1 MAEANAEM
9 LEEQLKRQSRQS
21 TPVAPGRTAQT
32 ANPMGPPPIPA
43 TKAQIRTPAPLADI
57 KIGSGSTSTSANAG
71 ATSTTT
77 AARRSVESN
86 RPTSIQIP
94 NSNNPRTP
102 VSASSESGKGVFG
115 FWSRNKDKVGEFMA
129 NLPDLTPTAER
140 SSYDFNRPPESP
152 SASTSLVDRVL
163 PGEPRAPGL
172 NRSNT
177 VHGRSGVSDSMQ
189 RSSSFTNVRNN
200 VLKEPAAPRQPMDPY
215 TQELSRLRT
224 AHATA
229 QGKIDSMSKELA
241 DLKKGKIEME
251 AELEGLS
258 QALFEE
264 ANKMVADERK
274 ARAELEENLKEVKE
288 EREAL
293 RETIK
298 VLGGQVEVESR
309 SSQEGMVNEEEGD
322 QVGKLPGFQPRDLD
336 KHYEALR
343 KSIHHVTDPHSEED
357 SEHEGDLEGLARTTT
372 DTESRSYSAPQ
383 RRHSLPGLA
392 SPEPLAAPALHD
404 PWADSATS
412 RELGTSVETNHFE
425 VGSMS
430 STGSKDDGSQSP
442 GSTSR
447 DSDSYNEQ
455 LRAEIELESPKREK
469 IGL

>member
-21 TPVAPGRTAQT
+21 TPVAPGRTAQGSS
-32 ANPMGPPPIPA
+32 MGPPVVPGPQVPA
-43 TKAQIRTPAPLADI
+43 RAPLPNI
-57 KIGSGSTSTSANAG
+57 KTSQASGSTGTTPASSA
-71 ATSTTT
+71 
-77 AARRSVESN
+77 RPSVESN
-86 RPTSIQIP
+86 RPKSIQIP
-94 NSNNPRTP
+94 NNNVPRTP
-102 VSASSESGKGVFG
+102 MSASSESGKGVFG

-140 SSYDFNRPPESP
+140 SSYDFNRPLETP

-172 NRSNT
+172 TRANT
-177 VHGRSGVSDSMQ
+177 VHGRAGVSDTLQ
-189 RSSSFTNVRNN
+189 RSSSYTGINVRNN

-224 AHATA
+224 AHSTA
-229 QGKIDSMSKELA
+229 QSKIESMSKELA
-241 DLKKGKIEME
+241 DLKTGKIEME
-251 AELEGLS
+251 AELENLS

-274 ARAELEENLKEVKE
+274 ARAEVEESLKEVKD

-298 VLGGQVEVESR
+298 VLGGQVEEQSSR
-309 SSQEGMVNEEEGD
+309 GSMDGEQVD
-322 QVGKLPGFQPRDLD
+322 QVGKLPNFQPRDLD

-343 KSIHHVTDPHSEED
+343 KSIHHVMDPHLESIDED
-357 SEHEGDLEGLARTTT
+357 QSQSNLKGLAQTTEE
-372 DTESRSYSAPQ
+372 TESRPYLAP
-383 RRHSLPGLA
+383 RRHSLPVIA
-392 SPEPLAAPALHD
+392 SPEPPAAPALHD
-404 PWADSATS
+404 PWADSSAT
-412 RELGTSVETNHFE
+412 LGTSGGTNHFE

-430 STGSKDDGSQSP
+430 SRGSRDDGSQSP
-442 GSTSR
+442 GSVSR
-447 DSDSYNEQ
+447 ESDSYDEQ
-455 LRAEIELESPKREK
+455 LRAGIELESPKREK

>member
-32 ANPMGPPPIPA
+32 PAMGPPAVPGPKATARAPLPDIKTGQASSSAGTTPA
-43 TKAQIRTPAPLADI
+43 TSARP
-57 KIGSGSTSTSANAG
+57 ST
-71 ATSTTT
+71 
-77 AARRSVESN
+77 ESN
-86 RPTSIQIP
+86 RPKSIQIP
-94 NSNNPRTP
+94 NNNVPRTP

-163 PGEPRAPGL
+163 PGETRAPGL
-172 NRSNT
+172 SRANT
-177 VHGRSGVSDSMQ
+177 VHGRAGVSDTLQ
-189 RSSSFTNVRNN
+189 RSSSYTGINVRNN
-200 VLKEPAAPRQPMDPY
+200 VLKEPAVSRQPMDPY

-224 AHATA
+224 AHSTA
-229 QGKIDSMSKELA
+229 QSKIESMSKELA
-241 DLKKGKIEME
+241 DLKNGKIEME
-251 AELEGLS
+251 AELENLS

-274 ARAELEENLKEVKE
+274 ARAELEESLKEVKD

-298 VLGGQVEVESR
+298 VLGGQVEDK
-309 SSQEGMVNEEEGD
+309 SSQGSADEAEEEVD
-322 QVGKLPGFQPRDLD
+322 RVGKLPNFQPRDLD

-343 KSIHHVTDPHSEED
+343 KSIHHVTDPHL
-357 SEHEGDLEGLARTTT
+357 EGDGEDQSESDLKGLAQTTEK
-372 DTESRSYSAPQ
+372 TEARPYLAP

-392 SPEPLAAPALHD
+392 SPEPPAAPALHD
-404 PWADSATS
+404 PWADSGAA
-412 RELGTSVETNHFE
+412 LGTSGGTNNFE

-430 STGSKDDGSQSP
+430 SRGSRDDGSTSP
-442 GSTSR
+442 GSVSR
-447 DSDSYNEQ
+447 ESDSYDEQ
-455 LRAEIELESPKREK
+455 LRAGIELESPKREK